1 MTTITDKQPKEAT
14 LAPSRQLR
22 PRNKVENPQLSSNSS
37 LLSSKTTTTIQQS
50 SSDSIAQTN
59 PMFDFDITTLKYEQQ
74 KDKTTQDLTEQ
85 VKKNPTIASYDVI
98 DDVLY
103 KLISRDGAK
112 HIKLPFIPQSMI
124 PNVMAAYHDHP
135 SSGHFGIKRTLY
147 KLKDR
152 YFWPNIM
159 STITNYIRSC
169 HQCAK
174 FNIRRRKLPG
184 KLHPITPPDGIFEVI
199 GMDF

>member
-1 MTTITDKQPKEAT
+1 
-14 LAPSRQLR
+14 
-22 PRNKVENPQLSSNSS
+22 
-37 LLSSKTTTTIQQS
+37 
-50 SSDSIAQTN
+50 
-59 PMFDFDITTLKYEQQ
+59 
-74 KDKTTQDLTEQ
+74 
-85 VKKNPTIASYDVI
+85 PTIASYDVI

-103 KLISRDGAK
+103 KLISRGGAE
-112 HIKLPFIPQSMI
+112 HIKLPYIPQSMI

-135 SSGHFGIKRTLY
+135 SSGHFGIKRTWY

-152 YFWPNIM
+152 YFWPNMM

-199 GMDF
+199 GMDFWGPMSLP